1 MRNYEVTI
9 HHKLLNA
16 DGNLSGPGWSRHLV
30 QQYDGTVLAKKTDYP
45 SPFSSTRIPVSRGT
59 SKRLVNS
66 SHLQRKA

>member
-30 QQYDGTVLAKKTDYP
+30 QQYDGTVLAKKLIILRHSLLPESP
-45 SPFSSTRIPVSRGT
+45 SAAEHQNGW
-59 SKRLVNS
+59 
-66 SHLQRKA
+66 